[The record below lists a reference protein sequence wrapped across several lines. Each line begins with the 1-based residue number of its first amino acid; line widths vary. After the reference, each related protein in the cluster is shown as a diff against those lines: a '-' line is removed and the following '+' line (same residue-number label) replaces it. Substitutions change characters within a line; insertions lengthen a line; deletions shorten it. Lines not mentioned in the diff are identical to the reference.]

1 MSKSF
6 DHILIECIRELE
18 ASGGDIEAVL
28 SRYPEH
34 ADKLRS
40 HLEVWASLS
49 AAEKIQATPQ
59 GASRGRQQ
67 LLTAIARA
75 EQRERSAS
83 FTNNLARKGG
93 LGMRYLAVFV
103 TGAALALAIT
113 LLTGN
118 LEFGGGSSTEAQE
131 LPECLAALD
140 LNEDG
145 ELTVEDVMMFRDAIE
160 SQDLAYDYNED
171 GVVDVH
177 DAVSVIQQVV
187 ACFQEQ
193 QPPVPVP

>member
-1 MSKSF
+1 MSESF

-18 ASGGDIEAVL
+18 ASSGGIEAVL

-34 ADKLRS
+34 ADKLRP

-59 GASRGRQQ
+59 GASRGRQE
-67 LLTAIARA
+67 LLAAIARA
-75 EQRERSAS
+75 GDQERSAS
-83 FTNNLARKGG
+83 FANNLVRKGG

-118 LEFGGGSSTEAQE
+118 LEFGSGGSSAEAE
-131 LPECLAALD
+131 VPHECLEILD
-140 LNEDG
+140 LNGDG

-160 SQDLAYDYNED
+160 QQDMAYDYNGD
-171 GVVDVH
+171 TVVDIH
-177 DAVSVIQQVV
+177 DAISVIQDVIE
-187 ACFQEQ
+187 CFQQQ
-193 QPPVPVP
+193 QPPVP